1 MKERPIL
8 FSAPMVRAIM
18 DSRKTQTRRIINPQ
32 PYIDGMG
39 NFCWN
44 GRNFGQDSNGP
55 CIQAIASPI
64 PSSETKRICCPY
76 GKPGDL
82 LYIKEAAWMWCEK
95 KPNGTTKTGK
105 QKWLYEPLREAPV
118 VYCADH
124 PDKPTLKI
132 AHEETGNEW
141 GWRKKIGR
149 FLPRWASR
157 TTLEIVS
164 VRVERLSDIS
174 EEDAIADGC
183 IKFPFE
189 DSCAYT
195 FYENDKT
202 GHATHTGAYRKLCES
217 LNGSGSWD
225 LNPWVWVVEF
235 KTLEI
240 ARAAA

>member
-1 MKERPIL
+1 MPR
-8 FSAPMVRAIM
+8 
-18 DSRKTQTRRIINPQ
+18 
-32 PYIDGMG
+32 
-39 NFCWN
+39 
-44 GRNFGQDSNGP
+44 
-55 CIQAIASPI
+55 IAS
-64 PSSETKRICCPY
+64 RI
-76 GKPGDL
+76 L
-82 LYIKEAAWMWCEK
+82 LEVK
-95 KPNGTTKTGK
+95 N
-105 QKWLYEPLREAPV
+105 
-118 VYCADH
+118 
-124 PDKPTLKI
+124 
-132 AHEETGNEW
+132 
-141 GWRKKIGR
+141 
-149 FLPRWASR
+149 
-157 TTLEIVS
+157 

-174 EEDAIADGC
+174 EEDAIAEGC

>member
-8 FSAPMVRAIM
+8 FSAPMVCAIL
-18 DSRKTQTRRIINPQ
+18 DGRKTQTRRIMNPQ
-32 PYIDGMG
+32 PKLIGG
-39 NFCWN
+39 EPLNFN
-44 GRNFGQDSNGP
+44 
-55 CIQAIASPI
+55 IQAS
-64 PSSETKRICCPY
+64 RL

-82 LYIKEAAWMWCEK
+82 LYVKEAAWMWCEK
-95 KPNGTTKTGK
+95 KPNGITKTGK
-105 QKWLYEPLREAPV
+105 PKWLYAPLREAPV
-118 VYCADH
+118 FYCADH
-124 PDKPTLKI
+124 PNKPKIEI
-132 AHEETGNEW
+132 AHNETGNEL

-164 VRVERLSDIS
+164 VRVERLQDIS
-174 EEDAIADGC
+174 ECDAKAEGSYVCDYFGRRLLDQSSNQGC
-183 IKFPFE
+183 YKW
-189 DSCAYT
+189 
-195 FYENDKT
+195 
-202 GHATHTGAYRKLCES
+202 GYRSIWES

>member
-1 MKERPIL
+1 MITPKERPIL
-8 FSAPMVRAIM
+8 FSAPMVRAIL
-18 DSRKTQTRRIINPQ
+18 DGRKTQTRRIINPQ

-64 PSSETKRICCPY
+64 PSSKTKRICCPY

-164 VRVERLSDIS
+164 VRVERLQDIS
-174 EEDAIADGC
+174 ECDAKAEGSYVCDYFGRRLLDQSSNQGC
-183 IKFPFE
+183 YKW
-189 DSCAYT
+189 
-195 FYENDKT
+195 
-202 GHATHTGAYRKLCES
+202 GYRSIWES
-217 LNGSGSWD
+217 INGSGSWNF
-225 LNPWVWVVEF
+225 NPFVWVVEF
-235 KTLEI
+235 RTLET